1 VNAVDAPTLL
11 CTRTLGVRFL
21 NSHSLFPTL
30 TTANASALA
39 TGHYLGDT
47 GIFSNTEHSRVAVNR
62 GNSFRN
68 RSGTQTPFLEDDR
81 VLADLDDR
89 YPDGSF
95 IGEQSLHASTG

>member
-11 CTRTLGVRFL
+11 RARTLGVHFL

-47 GIFSNTEHSRVAVNR
+47 GIFSNTEYSGVAVNS

-68 RSGTQTPFLEDDR
+68 RSGTPAFFPGGR
-81 VLADLDDR
+81 SGVGR
-89 YPDGSF
+89 PR
-95 IGEQSLHASTG
+95 